1 MQFKEA
7 VRSYQACRP
16 FCVSGD
22 AQRTLTCF
30 GKPYPTQSSAVAR
43 IETLRTNCE

>member
-16 FCVSGD
+16 FCLTAD
-22 AQRTLTCF
+22 ALRTLTCF
-30 GKPYPTQSSAVAR
+30 GKPCPTQNSAVVPIDR
-43 IETLRTNCE
+43 LRKGCE